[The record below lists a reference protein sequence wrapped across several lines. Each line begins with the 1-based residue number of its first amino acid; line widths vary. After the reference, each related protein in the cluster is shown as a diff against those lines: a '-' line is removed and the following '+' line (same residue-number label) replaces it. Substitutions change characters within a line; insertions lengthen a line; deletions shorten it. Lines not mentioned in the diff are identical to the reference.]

1 MFKALRWNFALPQM
15 EEEEGIF
22 QQDDAPPY
30 FNNTD
35 ETAPNTKFLGRLVRS
50 GPIPWTLGHQV

>member
-1 MFKALRWNFALPQM
+1 M